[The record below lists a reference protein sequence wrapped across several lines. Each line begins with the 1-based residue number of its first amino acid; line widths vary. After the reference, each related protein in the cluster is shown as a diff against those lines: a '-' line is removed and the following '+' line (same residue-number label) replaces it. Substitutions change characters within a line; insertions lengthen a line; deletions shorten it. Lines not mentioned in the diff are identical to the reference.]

1 MPLRVRISVAAELRR
16 PWARIGRNGTTM
28 RRLLAAAV
36 RAAFGALRI
45 SDAEL
50 SLTLLDDAGIA
61 DLNAAYLGH
70 DGPTDVI
77 AFALYEPGE
86 TPVGDV
92 YIGFDQALRQAE
104 RLGIP
109 PDQELARLAIH
120 GTLHVLGFDHP
131 APAAARESSEMWQL
145 QERILAGVLEP

>member
-1 MPLRVRISVAAELRR
+1 MPLRIRINVAAELRR
-16 PWARIGRNGTTM
+16 PWARIGCDGTTM
-28 RRLLAAAV
+28 RRLLRAAV
-36 RAAFGALRI
+36 RAAFRARRI
-45 SDAEL
+45 TDAEL
-50 SLTLLDDAGIA
+50 SLTLLADAGIT

-104 RLGIP
+104 RLDIP
-109 PDQELARLAIH
+109 PDQELLRLAIH

-131 APAAARESSEMWQL
+131 AAAERETSEMWQL